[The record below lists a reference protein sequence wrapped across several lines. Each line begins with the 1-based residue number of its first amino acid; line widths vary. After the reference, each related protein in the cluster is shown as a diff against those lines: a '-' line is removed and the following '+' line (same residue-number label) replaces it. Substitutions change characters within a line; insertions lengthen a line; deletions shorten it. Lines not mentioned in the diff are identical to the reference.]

1 MSRFEEIG
9 LQWGEKE
16 YKIAPN
22 RVMGL
27 IESIES
33 IVTLEEINAMMSSRT
48 IKRAQ
53 LARAYRAALSYA
65 GANVQTEEVYEAFF
79 GDKMIEATTSIMVG
93 LLAMMIP
100 PEHLRSKQNP
110 KPKAAPPKAAAK
122 KSSRKPTKRV

>member
-9 LQWGEKE
+9 LKWGGEE
-16 YKIAPN
+16 YKVPPN

-33 IVTLEEINAMMSSRT
+33 IITLEEINLMMRSGT
-48 IKRAQ
+48 IKRSQ
-53 LARAYRAALSYA
+53 LARAYRSALSYA
-65 GANVQTEEVYEAFF
+65 GANVTTEDVYDTFF
-79 GDKMIEATTSIMVG
+79 GESMIEATTSIMVG

-110 KPKAAPPKAAAK
+110 KLKAVAQKAADKR
-122 KSSRKPTKRV
+122 SSKKPTKQP